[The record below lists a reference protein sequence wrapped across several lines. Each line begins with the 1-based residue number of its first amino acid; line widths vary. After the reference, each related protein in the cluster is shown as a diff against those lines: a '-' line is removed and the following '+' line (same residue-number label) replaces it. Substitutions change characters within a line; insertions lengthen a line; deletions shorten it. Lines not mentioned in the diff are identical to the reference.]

1 MIASVEAGSPAARA
15 GLVAGDVLVA
25 LDDVSVTGADDL
37 IRMLAGDKIARRL
50 EVTILR
56 NGSRQ
61 ALELIPEERVKR
73 K

>member
-1 MIASVEAGSPAARA
+1 LHPSRRT
-15 GLVAGDVLVA
+15 GDILVA
-25 LDDVSVTGADDL
+25 LDEAPITGADDL

-56 NGSRQ
+56 NGKREM
-61 ALELIPEERVKR
+61 LTLVPEERTRR

>member
-1 MIASVEAGSPAARA
+1 VEAGSPAARA
-15 GLVAGDVLVA
+15 GLLASDVLLA
-25 LDDVSVTGADDL
+25 LDDLPITGADDL
-37 IRMLAGDKIARRL
+37 IRMLAGDKIARGL